1 MSRPEGNIGVTEI
14 TWEDLLRVLEERP
27 EWLARVRQVVF
38 TQDLLSLPE
47 AVRELVEAH
56 RRAEERLTRLE
67 TVVQELLE
75 AHRRAEERLTRL
87 EIAVKELREAQEQT
101 SQQIRELREAQ
112 EQTNQQIRELR
123 EAQEQTSQQIRELR
137 EAQEQ
142 TNQQIERIWKVI
154 EQNSIQIRELREA
167 QEQTNQQIR
176 EIWKALE
183 ETNRRVQAL
192 ESIVRDLVK
201 TVGELTDSVRT
212 LSRDMA
218 RMKGFYLEMQYRQKA
233 SAYFGRLLRSIRVMT
248 PADIE
253 DFLESRL
260 TSEEMEDLMLLDL
273 IVSGRL
279 RRDPQRPE
287 VMLALEIS
295 YIVDKEDIRRAR
307 ERALLL
313 RKAGFRAVPAVAGA
327 EVPSELLDFAR
338 AVRVA
343 MFEDGRVFL
352 WDEAIEE
359 VLDM

>member
-1 MSRPEGNIGVTEI
+1 
-14 TWEDLLRVLEERP
+14 
-27 EWLARVRQVVF
+27 
-38 TQDLLSLPE
+38 
-47 AVRELVEAH
+47 
-56 RRAEERLTRLE
+56 
-67 TVVQELLE
+67 
-75 AHRRAEERLTRL
+75 
-87 EIAVKELREAQEQT
+87 
-101 SQQIRELREAQ
+101 
-112 EQTNQQIRELR
+112 
-123 EAQEQTSQQIRELR
+123 
-137 EAQEQ
+137 
-142 TNQQIERIWKVI
+142 
-154 EQNSIQIRELREA
+154 
-167 QEQTNQQIR
+167 
-176 EIWKALE
+176 
-183 ETNRRVQAL
+183 
-192 ESIVRDLVK
+192 
-201 TVGELTDSVRT
+201 
-212 LSRDMA
+212 MA

-359 VLDM
+359 VLDR